1 MKILHVISKP
11 DRASLQKPYK
21 YFVSFTVKAAVLMR
35 VFTVQPQW
43 LLRLIPWVPHAQ
55 WLHSSPLPS
64 PVPGQPPSSLHWL
77 LPPIICTLNFPYLL
91 VFSQLSLLQYG
102 LLRSSCFILSFFLSL
117 KSSCTI
123 LFKLQ
128 VHNIVNH
135 NFFYFLFFYFFLLV
149 GG

>member
-55 WLHSSPLPS
+55 WLHFSPLPS

-77 LPPIICTLNFPYLL
+77 LPPIICTLTFLI
-91 VFSQLSLLQYG
+91 SLSFLNCHYCNMACLDHPVLFYH
-102 LLRSSCFILSFFLSL
+102 FFLSL

-135 NFFYFLFFYFFLLV
+135 NFFYFFIFYFFLLV